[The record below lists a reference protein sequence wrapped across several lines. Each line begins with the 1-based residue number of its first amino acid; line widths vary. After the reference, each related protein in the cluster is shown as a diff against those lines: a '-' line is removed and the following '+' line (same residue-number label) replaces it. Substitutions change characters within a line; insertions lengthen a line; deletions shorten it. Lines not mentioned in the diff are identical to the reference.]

1 MSDTIEANPQLT
13 LVPCHVRRPTRIST
27 ISHGHVE
34 REHGAV
40 GVGSEIVDGAPLM
53 FLSSHL
59 PDGETVMAVLDV
71 DDAEVLF
78 HLLLRELG
86 KLARHVPGQPVELAN

>member
-71 DDAEVLF
+71 EDMTVLL
-78 HLLLRELG
+78 HLVTRELR
-86 KLARHVPGQPVELAN
+86 KIASYVPGQALEQAN